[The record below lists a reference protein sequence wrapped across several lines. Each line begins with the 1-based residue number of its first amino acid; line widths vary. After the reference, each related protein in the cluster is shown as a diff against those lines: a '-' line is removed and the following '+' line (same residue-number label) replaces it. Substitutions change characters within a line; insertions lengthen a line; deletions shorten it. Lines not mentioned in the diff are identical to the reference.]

1 MADIPFAFIRD
12 MMAAALGVEAHLL
25 RPPYKDAQEFDYRLS
40 RILRADFDYKD
51 IFSASAMH
59 GLEEGTVYYVHNTLE
74 LNYVFMPV
82 PGPKPRSVLLF
93 GPFLY
98 EAASGPFFERVL
110 AQNRIGKGDAAALR
124 TFYGTVPEVAEPT
137 MAAAAHAVACQLY
150 GAHDPARVV
159 HRTLASTVTGRAQPD
174 EAFQFSMELLE
185 RRYRDENAL
194 LAAVSRGDYDAAVRH
209 LGRFSIKNFTP
220 RTGELLRDVKNML
233 IVVNTLLRKA
243 AESGGVHPVYID
255 QLSGALAVKIER
267 VADTVEANRLG
278 LEMLRRYCRLVRND
292 AHSGCSQAV
301 QKTLSYISLHLSGEL
316 SLRSIAAALGF
327 NATYL
332 SAQFSRERGETLT
345 AYIHTLRLQTARRLL
360 DETDLPVAEVAARV
374 GMVDVAY
381 FSRLFKKNTAF
392 RRCATARAPQKV
404 RRQQHAF
411 FISFP
416 RAAEGGHAH
425 LQNAGRGAAGLCGI
439 RAAGRAQPLL
449 RLHRRGVRHGQLLA
463 RGRAPRRQPL
473 SGHAAGRAGGDPVL
487 LAVHKPALRPAGA
500 PLPGPGPLLR
510 HLHQSPV
517 RRAQCHPARRRG
529 VLCGDVHRHKGPIR
543 LLYHRAHP

>member
-1 MADIPFAFIRD
+1 
-12 MMAAALGVEAHLL
+12 
-25 RPPYKDAQEFDYRLS
+25 
-40 RILRADFDYKD
+40 
-51 IFSASAMH
+51 MH

-209 LGRFSIKNFTP
+209 LGR
-220 RTGELLRDVKNML
+220 
-233 IVVNTLLRKA
+233 KA

-381 FSRLFKKNTAF
+381 FSRLFKKKYGLSPL
-392 RRCATARAPQKV
+392 RYRARP
-404 RRQQHAF
+404 
-411 FISFP
+411 
-416 RAAEGGHAH
+416 AEG
-425 LQNAGRGAAGLCGI
+425 
-439 RAAGRAQPLL
+439 
-449 RLHRRGVRHGQLLA
+449 
-463 RGRAPRRQPL
+463 
-473 SGHAAGRAGGDPVL
+473 
-487 LAVHKPALRPAGA
+487 
-500 PLPGPGPLLR
+500 
-510 HLHQSPV
+510 
-517 RRAQCHPARRRG
+517 
-529 VLCGDVHRHKGPIR
+529 
-543 LLYHRAHP
+543 

>member
-1 MADIPFAFIRD
+1 MADVPFAFIRD

-255 QLSGALAVKIER
+255 LLSGALAVKIER

-381 FSRLFKKNTAF
+381 FSRLFKKKYGLSPL
-392 RRCATARAPQKV
+392 RDRARP
-404 RRQQHAF
+404 
-411 FISFP
+411 
-416 RAAEGGHAH
+416 AEG
-425 LQNAGRGAAGLCGI
+425 
-439 RAAGRAQPLL
+439 
-449 RLHRRGVRHGQLLA
+449 
-463 RGRAPRRQPL
+463 
-473 SGHAAGRAGGDPVL
+473 
-487 LAVHKPALRPAGA
+487 
-500 PLPGPGPLLR
+500 
-510 HLHQSPV
+510 
-517 RRAQCHPARRRG
+517 
-529 VLCGDVHRHKGPIR
+529 
-543 LLYHRAHP
+543 

>member
-1 MADIPFAFIRD
+1 MADVPFAFIRD

-209 LGRFSIKNFTP
+209 LGRFPIKNFTP

-255 QLSGALAVKIER
+255 LLSGALAVKIER

-332 SAQFSRERGETLT
+332 SAQFSRERGEPLT
-345 AYIHTLRLQTARRLL
+345 A
-360 DETDLPVAEVAARV
+360 
-374 GMVDVAY
+374 
-381 FSRLFKKNTAF
+381 
-392 RRCATARAPQKV
+392 
-404 RRQQHAF
+404 
-411 FISFP
+411 
-416 RAAEGGHAH
+416 
-425 LQNAGRGAAGLCGI
+425 
-439 RAAGRAQPLL
+439 
-449 RLHRRGVRHGQLLA
+449 
-463 RGRAPRRQPL
+463 
-473 SGHAAGRAGGDPVL
+473 
-487 LAVHKPALRPAGA
+487 
-500 PLPGPGPLLR
+500 
-510 HLHQSPV
+510 
-517 RRAQCHPARRRG
+517 
-529 VLCGDVHRHKGPIR
+529 
-543 LLYHRAHP
+543 

>member
-1 MADIPFAFIRD
+1 MADVPFAFIRD

-255 QLSGALAVKIER
+255 LLSGALAGLAGGMEIAGLYGRFVDEFGAGATFNGLLASRLVSNAMPLIPASAFVLAALQAGAYGVER
-267 VADTVEANRLG
+267 ACGIPRNFIDCFTTIIIMLITMEGFYDTVVGGCGKLI
-278 LEMLRRYCRLVRND
+278 RRMTRKDKKTEKEVR
-292 AHSGCSQAV
+292 AS
-301 QKTLSYISLHLSGEL
+301 
-316 SLRSIAAALGF
+316 
-327 NATYL
+327 
-332 SAQFSRERGETLT
+332 
-345 AYIHTLRLQTARRLL
+345 
-360 DETDLPVAEVAARV
+360 
-374 GMVDVAY
+374 
-381 FSRLFKKNTAF
+381 
-392 RRCATARAPQKV
+392 
-404 RRQQHAF
+404 
-411 FISFP
+411 
-416 RAAEGGHAH
+416 
-425 LQNAGRGAAGLCGI
+425 
-439 RAAGRAQPLL
+439 
-449 RLHRRGVRHGQLLA
+449 
-463 RGRAPRRQPL
+463 
-473 SGHAAGRAGGDPVL
+473 
-487 LAVHKPALRPAGA
+487 
-500 PLPGPGPLLR
+500 
-510 HLHQSPV
+510 
-517 RRAQCHPARRRG
+517 
-529 VLCGDVHRHKGPIR
+529 
-543 LLYHRAHP
+543 

>member
-59 GLEEGTVYYVHNTLE
+59 GLEEGTVYYVRNTLE
-74 LNYVFMPV
+74 LNYTFMPV

-209 LGRFSIKNFTP
+209 LGRFPIKNFTP
-220 RTGELLRDVKNML
+220 RTGELLQ
-233 IVVNTLLRKA
+233 I
-243 AESGGVHPVYID
+243 
-255 QLSGALAVKIER
+255 
-267 VADTVEANRLG
+267 
-278 LEMLRRYCRLVRND
+278 
-292 AHSGCSQAV
+292 
-301 QKTLSYISLHLSGEL
+301 
-316 SLRSIAAALGF
+316 
-327 NATYL
+327 
-332 SAQFSRERGETLT
+332 
-345 AYIHTLRLQTARRLL
+345 
-360 DETDLPVAEVAARV
+360 
-374 GMVDVAY
+374 
-381 FSRLFKKNTAF
+381 
-392 RRCATARAPQKV
+392 
-404 RRQQHAF
+404 
-411 FISFP
+411 
-416 RAAEGGHAH
+416 
-425 LQNAGRGAAGLCGI
+425 
-439 RAAGRAQPLL
+439 GRA
-449 RLHRRGVRHGQLLA
+449 HV
-463 RGRAPRRQPL
+463 
-473 SGHAAGRAGGDPVL
+473 
-487 LAVHKPALRPAGA
+487 
-500 PLPGPGPLLR
+500 
-510 HLHQSPV
+510 
-517 RRAQCHPARRRG
+517 
-529 VLCGDVHRHKGPIR
+529 
-543 LLYHRAHP
+543 

>member
-1 MADIPFAFIRD
+1 MADVPFAFIRD

-267 VADTVEANRLG
+267 VADTMEANRLG

-327 NATYL
+327 NEI
-332 SAQFSRERGETLT
+332 QFDYVRFPDNTDQYEASGDIDFRNEYGETKAQAIQRFLMYATDILHEYGVYVGADVFGETSGNYVT
-345 AYIHTLRLQTARRLL
+345 AYGQYWPAISNVVDVISGMPYPDHFARNGAYRPWEHPYETLL
-360 DETDLPVAEVAARV
+360 DWAESAAKRQAETPTPA
-374 GMVDVAY
+374 VDRTWIQAY
-381 FSRLFKKNTAF
+381 NAIQPPYNEYGVQEIGDEIRGLREQGFT
-392 RRCATARAPQKV
+392 
-404 RRQQHAF
+404 
-411 FISFP
+411 
-416 RAAEGGHAH
+416 GGFMAW
-425 LQNAGRGAAGLCGI
+425 NASCSLTK
-439 RAAGRAQPLL
+439 LEE
-449 RLHRRGVRHGQLLA
+449 
-463 RGRAPRRQPL
+463 
-473 SGHAAGRAGGDPVL
+473 
-487 LAVHKPALRPAGA
+487 LRP
-500 PLPGPGPLLR
+500 
-510 HLHQSPV
+510 
-517 RRAQCHPARRRG
+517 
-529 VLCGDVHRHKGPIR
+529 
-543 LLYHRAHP
+543 LYEALE

>member
-1 MADIPFAFIRD
+1 MNYCDLNEYEDYIENI
-12 MMAAALGVEAHLL
+12 
-25 RPPYKDAQEFDYRLS
+25 EFFLKEKCLQICIINSELKNRKKIY
-40 RILRADFDYKD
+40 IKD
-51 IFSASAMH
+51 IEEIYWEKYFFDQQENRKIKSMCDEISYSLVASESK
-59 GLEEGTVYYVHNTLE
+59 LILYTLE
-74 LNYVFMPV
+74 IDNNKNLIQIEIGDDFYLKIKAKEVDIIQAINNSKKSFNKKRNNNKFNYDVWNGM
-82 PGPKPRSVLLF
+82 
-93 GPFLY
+93 
-98 EAASGPFFERVL
+98 
-110 AQNRIGKGDAAALR
+110 
-124 TFYGTVPEVAEPT
+124 VPEVAEPT

-267 VADTVEANRLG
+267 VADTMEANRLG

-381 FSRLFKKNTAF
+381 FSRLFKKKYGLSPL
-392 RRCATARAPQKV
+392 RYRARP
-404 RRQQHAF
+404 
-411 FISFP
+411 
-416 RAAEGGHAH
+416 AEG
-425 LQNAGRGAAGLCGI
+425 
-439 RAAGRAQPLL
+439 
-449 RLHRRGVRHGQLLA
+449 
-463 RGRAPRRQPL
+463 
-473 SGHAAGRAGGDPVL
+473 
-487 LAVHKPALRPAGA
+487 
-500 PLPGPGPLLR
+500 
-510 HLHQSPV
+510 
-517 RRAQCHPARRRG
+517 
-529 VLCGDVHRHKGPIR
+529 
-543 LLYHRAHP
+543 

>member
-1 MADIPFAFIRD
+1 MADVPFAFIRD

-174 EAFQFSMELLE
+174 EAFQFSME
-185 RRYRDENAL
+185 
-194 LAAVSRGDYDAAVRH
+194 
-209 LGRFSIKNFTP
+209 FTP

-360 DETDLPVAEVAARV
+360 DETDLPVADVAARV

-381 FSRLFKKNTAF
+381 FSRLFKKKYGLSPL
-392 RRCATARAPQKV
+392 RYRARP
-404 RRQQHAF
+404 
-411 FISFP
+411 
-416 RAAEGGHAH
+416 AEG
-425 LQNAGRGAAGLCGI
+425 
-439 RAAGRAQPLL
+439 
-449 RLHRRGVRHGQLLA
+449 
-463 RGRAPRRQPL
+463 
-473 SGHAAGRAGGDPVL
+473 
-487 LAVHKPALRPAGA
+487 
-500 PLPGPGPLLR
+500 
-510 HLHQSPV
+510 
-517 RRAQCHPARRRG
+517 
-529 VLCGDVHRHKGPIR
+529 
-543 LLYHRAHP
+543 

>member
-1 MADIPFAFIRD
+1 MADVPFAFIRD

-110 AQNRIGKGDAAALR
+110 AQNRICKGDAAALR

-233 IVVNTLLRKA
+233 IVVNTLLRK
-243 AESGGVHPVYID
+243 I
-255 QLSGALAVKIER
+255 
-267 VADTVEANRLG
+267 
-278 LEMLRRYCRLVRND
+278 
-292 AHSGCSQAV
+292 
-301 QKTLSYISLHLSGEL
+301 
-316 SLRSIAAALGF
+316 
-327 NATYL
+327 
-332 SAQFSRERGETLT
+332 
-345 AYIHTLRLQTARRLL
+345 
-360 DETDLPVAEVAARV
+360 
-374 GMVDVAY
+374 
-381 FSRLFKKNTAF
+381 
-392 RRCATARAPQKV
+392 
-404 RRQQHAF
+404 
-411 FISFP
+411 
-416 RAAEGGHAH
+416 
-425 LQNAGRGAAGLCGI
+425 
-439 RAAGRAQPLL
+439 GRA
-449 RLHRRGVRHGQLLA
+449 HV
-463 RGRAPRRQPL
+463 
-473 SGHAAGRAGGDPVL
+473 
-487 LAVHKPALRPAGA
+487 
-500 PLPGPGPLLR
+500 
-510 HLHQSPV
+510 
-517 RRAQCHPARRRG
+517 
-529 VLCGDVHRHKGPIR
+529 
-543 LLYHRAHP
+543 